1 MISSELSSFSDQ
13 LRFSPA
19 DGRIWLDQR
28 RMLLLDADGVVDLR
42 RELNR
47 RMGFEAAKALM
58 MQLGYS
64 KGAKDAFLSE
74 KIKEGEKY
82 FEVLRGGLQ
91 LYGMTGFAS
100 VEVHKAAVVI
110 DKGKFFA
117 ECTLHDSV
125 EVSNADGLSHAPL
138 CWTAIG
144 YASGYCTTLLGKS
157 IVFKEITCRGMGHQS
172 CRIIGKT
179 AEQWGK
185 EAESFFE
192 DLRETPIINQRLYR
206 PKPSYADGLDL
217 EVVGISAGFNAAA
230 HLVKKVAPTDATVL
244 FLGET
249 GVGKEVF
256 AKMLH
261 QLSLRADKP
270 FVAINCAALPEG
282 LIEAELFGVER
293 GAYTGA
299 IASRAG
305 RFERANGGT
314 IFLDEIGTLAI
325 AAQAKLLR
333 ILQEGEFERVG
344 NTKTIKTD
352 VRVIAATNAHL
363 QEAVE
368 KGTFREDLYF
378 RLAAFPIRI
387 PPLRERRDDIPLL
400 VDFFLKRYTYRYK
413 KTVRGISDR
422 GLRALLSYDYPGNV
436 RMLQHMLERAVIL
449 VDENEAIDVQHLFSE
464 EQRITPKMASLDHHG
479 RLRSTQ
485 PGWLSQWVEHVF
497 KEQWSIEHIE
507 ESLVA
512 EAMQRASGN
521 MAKAARMLGMTRSQ
535 VVYRLQKMKEKGKVP
550 LDTP

>member
-230 HLVKKVAPTDATVL
+230 HLVKKAAPTDATVL

-270 FVAINCAALPEG
+270 FVAVNCAALPEG

>member
-1 MISSELSSFSDQ
+1 MISNELSSFSDQ

-19 DGRIWLDQR
+19 DGRIWLDER

-58 MQLGYS
+58 IQLGYS

-91 LYGMTGFAS
+91 LYSMTGFAS

-157 IVFKEITCRGMGHQS
+157 IVFKEMTCRGMGHQA

-185 EAESFFE
+185 EAEPFFE
-192 DLRETPIINQRLYR
+192 DLRETSIINQRLYR
-206 PKPSYADGLDL
+206 PKPGYADGLDL

-230 HLVKKVAPTDATVL
+230 HLVKKAAPTDATVL

-305 RFERANGGT
+305 RFERAHGGT
-314 IFLDEIGTLAI
+314 IFLDEIGTLAT

-368 KGTFREDLYF
+368 KGAFREDLYF

-400 VDFFLKRYTYRYK
+400 VDFFLRRYTYRYK

-422 GLRALLSYDYPGNV
+422 GLRALLGYDYPGNV
-436 RMLQHMLERAVIL
+436 RMLQHMIERAVIL
-449 VDENEAIDVQHLFSE
+449 ADENEAIDVQHLFSE
-464 EQRITPKMASLDHHG
+464 EQRITPKMASLDHYG
-479 RLRSTQ
+479 RLRSSQ
-485 PGWLSQWVEHVF
+485 GNWASQWVEHVF
-497 KEQWSIEHIE
+497 KEQWTIEHIE

-535 VVYRLQKMKEKGKVP
+535 VVYRLQKMKEKGKV
-550 LDTP
+550 LD

>member
-28 RMLLLDADGVVDLR
+28 RMLLLDADGVVELR

-58 MQLGYS
+58 MQLGYN

-74 KIKEGEKY
+74 KVKEGEKY

-305 RFERANGGT
+305 RFECANGGT
-314 IFLDEIGTLAI
+314 IFLDEIGTLAT

-333 ILQEGEFERVG
+333 ILQEGEFERIG
-344 NTKTIKTD
+344 NAKTIKTD

-436 RMLQHMLERAVIL
+436 RVLQHMLERAVIL

-485 PGWLSQWVEHVF
+485 PGWLNQWVEHVF

-550 LDTP
+550 LETP

>member
-230 HLVKKVAPTDATVL
+230 HLVKKAAPTDATVL